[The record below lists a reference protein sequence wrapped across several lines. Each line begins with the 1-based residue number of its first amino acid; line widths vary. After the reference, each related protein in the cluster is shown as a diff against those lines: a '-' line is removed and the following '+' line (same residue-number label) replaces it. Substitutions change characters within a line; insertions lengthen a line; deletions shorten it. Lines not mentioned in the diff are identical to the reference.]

1 MQQGRQEQI
10 PLYFGRCL
18 HKLDTCRIR
27 EKENA
32 MKIMVQDRTMIVEQP
47 RCVWVEQVP
56 FSDKGAI
63 ASNSKRAP
71 ILGKYPSMNRAK
83 EVLKEVF
90 EYQRNGRYNF
100 YMPQE

>member
-1 MQQGRQEQI
+1 
-10 PLYFGRCL
+10 
-18 HKLDTCRIR
+18 
-27 EKENA
+27 
-32 MKIMVQDRTMIVEQP
+32 MKIMLQDRTMIVEQP

-56 FSDKGAI
+56 FSDKGI
-63 ASNSKRAP
+63 VASNSKRAP
-71 ILGKYPSMNRAK
+71 ILGTYPSMNRAK